1 MTVVLERIEA
11 KLISIIDAGEFR
23 MMFIENRMELGPV
36 CASAMESPQ

>member
-1 MTVVLERIEA
+1 MALRDHILPPEF
-11 KLISIIDAGEFR
+11 LDAGEFR